1 MNKNK
6 KPSANG
12 LMSKRR
18 LSKLAL
24 WKYVRMYFSPTD
36 FSDLMPFRE
45 DSYIYRARH
54 KAEAA
59 LARLLL
65 SCCRS

>member
-24 WKYVRMYFSPTD
+24 RKYVRMYFPPTD
-36 FSDLMPFRE
+36 FTYSMPFQE

-59 LARLLL
+59 LVRLLS
-65 SCCRS
+65 SCSR